1 MCSALG
7 DVRAEGAI
15 VPRNE
20 LTAYGVGC
28 SEYRD
33 LTLGRRKRGH
43 AFQPGMAW

>member
-7 DVRAEGAI
+7 GVRAEGAM

-20 LTAYGVGC
+20 LATYGVGC

-33 LTLGRRKRGH
+33 LTLSRPKRGH
-43 AFQPGMAW
+43 AFQPGMA